1 MTIKKQFGGGRFEE
15 VASYARAK
23 RVGPFFW
30 VAGTTAIEP
39 TGKIHAPDD
48 AHAQSHYIFGRIE
61 DALKDIGA
69 EMSHVTAARAYYTAP
84 EHVGGFA
91 RAHGEVFKGIDP
103 VLTAVQAGLSQ
114 PGLVIEIEVEGV
126 VHDGNGAI
134 PGQGGV

>member
-1 MTIKKQFGGGRFEE
+1 MTIRKHFGGGRFEE
-15 VASYARAK
+15 IASYSRAK

-39 TGKIHAPDD
+39 TGKIHAPGDGY
-48 AHAQSHYIFGRIE
+48 AQSLYIFERIQA
-61 DALKDIGA
+61 ALADIGC
-69 EMSHVTAARAYYTAP
+69 EMAHVTATRAYYTAP
-84 EHVGGFA
+84 EHVSGFA

-126 VHDGNGAI
+126 VHDENGKVF
-134 PGQGGV
+134 GS

>member
-1 MTIKKQFGGGRFEE
+1 MTIRKHFGGGRFED

-39 TGKIHAPDD
+39 SGKIHAPGDGY
-48 AHAQSHYIFGRIE
+48 AQSLYIFGRIE
-61 DALKDIGA
+61 DALKNLGA
-69 EMSHVTAARAYYTAP
+69 DLAHVTATRAFYAAP
-84 EHVGGFA
+84 EHVNGFA
-91 RAHGEVFKGIDP
+91 RAHGEVFQGIDP

-126 VHDGNGAI
+126 VHDENGRI
-134 PGQGGV
+134 IL

>member
-1 MTIKKQFGGGRFEE
+1 MTIKKHFGGGRFEE
-15 VASYARAK
+15 IASYARAR

-39 TGKIHAPDD
+39 SGKIHAPGDGY
-48 AHAQSHYIFGRIE
+48 AQSLYIFERIQLAMAE
-61 DALKDIGA
+61 IGCDLR
-69 EMSHVTAARAYYTAP
+69 HVTATRAYYTQP
-84 EHVGGFA
+84 EHVSGFA

-126 VHDGNGAI
+126 IHDENGVI
-134 PGQGGV
+134 PL

>member
-1 MTIKKQFGGGRFEE
+1 MTIRKHFSGGRFEE

-39 TGKIHAPDD
+39 SGKIHAPGNGY
-48 AHAQSHYIFGRIE
+48 AQSLYIFERIQE
-61 DALKDIGA
+61 AMGEIGCDVA
-69 EMSHVTAARAYYTAP
+69 HVTATRAYYTAL
-84 EHVGGFA
+84 EHVSGFA
-91 RAHGEVFKGIDP
+91 RAHGEMFKGIDP

-126 VHDGNGAI
+126 VHDSD
-134 PGQGGV
+134 GVISF

>member
-1 MTIKKQFGGGRFEE
+1 MTIRKHFGGGRFEE

-39 TGKIHAPDD
+39 SGKIHAPGDGY
-48 AHAQSHYIFGRIE
+48 AQSLYIFERIQLAMAE
-61 DALKDIGA
+61 IGCDLR
-69 EMSHVTAARAYYTAP
+69 HVTATRAYYTQP

-126 VHDGNGAI
+126 IHDENGVI
-134 PGQGGV
+134 PL

>member
-1 MTIKKQFGGGRFEE
+1 MTIRKHFGGGRFED

-39 TGKIHAPDD
+39 SGKIHAPGDGY
-48 AHAQSHYIFGRIE
+48 AQSLYIFGRIE
-61 DALKDIGA
+61 DALKDLGA
-69 EMSHVTAARAYYTAP
+69 ELAHVTATRAFYTAP
-84 EHVGGFA
+84 EHVNGLA
-91 RAHGEVFKGIDP
+91 RAHGEVFQGIDP

-126 VHDGNGAI
+126 VHDENGRI
-134 PGQGGV
+134 IL